1 MTLTVRQIRR
11 ILFETNLYTVIGAEE
26 MTNKESRDFL
36 YSIEDQEQEYNVI
49 NNGTHLLIWK

>member
-26 MTNKESRDFL
+26 MSNKESRDFL
-36 YSIEDQEQEYNVI
+36 YSIENQDEVYNVI
-49 NNGTHLLIWK
+49 DNRTHLLIWK